1 VRHSETLRSH
11 SIVPWLFDSPTVYRV
26 MSIDA
31 AIPAPFGIIQQQNA
45 RMTKNK
51 VMQLLK
57 GKQQEKISSPFW
69 AIESLRAG
77 LLCCRLN
84 SESIIPLFLRDYEL
98 ESLIFIVLL
107 GQRMSG
113 R

>member
-1 VRHSETLRSH
+1 ML
-11 SIVPWLFDSPTVYRV
+11 
-26 MSIDA
+26 IDA

-51 VMQLLK
+51 VMQMK

-98 ESLIFIVLL
+98 EPLIFIVLL
-107 GQRMSG
+107 GQRISE

>member
-1 VRHSETLRSH
+1 MRHSETLRSH
-11 SIVPWLFDSPTVYRV
+11 SIVSWLFDSPTVYRV

-51 VMQLLK
+51 VMQLK

-69 AIESLRAG
+69 AIE
-77 LLCCRLN
+77 
-84 SESIIPLFLRDYEL
+84 IL
-98 ESLIFIVLL
+98 EPGYSAVV
-107 GQRMSG
+107 
-113 R
+113 